1 MPTSDSRERSRK
13 IRDLTRD
20 LDRSISIA
28 SSTGSN
34 HGTITADLSV
44 RSRSPSVFEH
54 SLASLNY
61 SELDPN
67 DSELF
72 ESTNHFKFTPAN
84 KLPELRDTAKK
95 YGRWSPRRERTPIV
109 NTSVMNEAFKD
120 FSGTVPEPQNTF
132 TLELPRGSFRNRF
145 QPSPTPVSGDD
156 NSYLGASLKVPM
168 PAEQNKEN
176 TPLPKSHSA
185 QRSLKGSPTK
195 GSPYISY
202 ASRTVHGERRT
213 LAELHA
219 QVTDGSENS
228 LLLNERP
235 STLNV
240 TSKTSR
246 FAPQSTTSAPSSQV
260 PQASQNPTT
269 RPQSREPPTIA
280 SAAPIHLQTREYS
293 VSGTPVRTHPRESF
307 TPTAPFQNQSRKSS
321 DKINTQSQQSSAV
334 PHTVPLQERRASA
347 FSAQLPAQLPKI
359 TTTFA
364 PGQSQVYKASPTEIL
379 MQVPFR
385 RHSQPESSSLVTP
398 RPALQPGLAA
408 QLPRTRGMRSNSD
421 PTLPTQT
428 FVMPAECLDKTKPI
442 EKHIPVLVR
451 DGKVEL
457 PPQRRRRNAIDG
469 IVIPDDEEEL
479 YRMIIGLHDTIDEL
493 GRAKSQLA
501 MASNQLTEANKN
513 LTEANGSL
521 MSKVIE
527 LRQSDSVL
535 TAENDRL
542 KAEAESLKAE
552 IATLKT
558 AALQAYQTPEHKT
571 PSNEG
576 HYDTTQQS
584 IRVSEEATQEVTQRS
599 DFTQRSVTERSRLPS
614 PQLQSPEKGHPELE
628 QTQNMTSAY
637 ILEDLRPVLS
647 NQARQVLQNI
657 CEHNCKNC
665 KICVRVATFHD
676 KPLSKRAKQTVR
688 VARPVPISK
697 RAPENENYEDDNTM
711 RPSRAPGIALATVIH
726 GLEEEV
732 AHLKIQHTKTV
743 QVFHELDRSV
753 KRAQRIDLVDQLKAL
768 QTMIDLKA
776 DQIYNLYDVLEGQV
790 ATGMT
795 MDESGVDITVIS
807 EKIDDEELPWEQILD
822 EA

>member
-1 MPTSDSRERSRK
+1 MPTCDSRERSRK

-54 SLASLNY
+54 SLASFNY

-72 ESTNHFKFTPAN
+72 ESTNNFKSTPAN
-84 KLPELRDTAKK
+84 KLPELRETAKK
-95 YGRWSPRRERTPIV
+95 YGRWSPRRERTPVI

-132 TLELPRGSFRNRF
+132 TVELPRGNSRNRF

-156 NSYLGASLKVPM
+156 NSYLGASLKVSI
-168 PAEQNKEN
+168 PAEQDKEN
-176 TPLPKSHSA
+176 TLRTKSHSA
-185 QRSLKGSPTK
+185 QRSVKGSSTK

-202 ASRTVHGERRT
+202 ASRTSNGERRT
-213 LAELHA
+213 LTELHA

-235 STLNV
+235 STVNAA
-240 TSKTSR
+240 SKTSR
-246 FAPQSTTSAPSSQV
+246 FAKHQSTTSAPSQIL
-260 PQASQNPTT
+260 QNPTT
-269 RPQSREPPTIA
+269 NPQQREPQISV
-280 SAAPIHLQTREYS
+280 SAAPIPSQTRQYS
-293 VSGTPVRTHPRESF
+293 ASGAPVRTHSRESS
-307 TPTAPFQNQSRKSS
+307 APAAPSKTQSRKPSAN
-321 DKINTQSQQSSAV
+321 IHTQSQQAPDVSLPVTS
-334 PHTVPLQERRASA
+334 PERRAFS

-364 PGQSQVYKASPTEIL
+364 PGQSQVYKTSPTEIL
-379 MQVPFR
+379 MQAPFR
-385 RHSQPESSSLVTP
+385 RHSEPESSSLFTP
-398 RPALQPGLAA
+398 QPALQSELAA
-408 QLPRTRGMRSNSD
+408 PLLRTRGMRSNSD

-442 EKHIPVLVR
+442 DKHIPVLVR
-451 DGKVEL
+451 DGKIEL
-457 PPQRRRRNAIDG
+457 PPQRRRRNPIDG

-479 YRMIIGLHDTIDEL
+479 YRMIIGLYNTIEEL
-493 GRAKSQLA
+493 GRAKGQLA
-501 MASNQLTEANKN
+501 MANKQLTEANSH

-527 LRQSDSVL
+527 LRQSDSAL

-542 KAEAESLKAE
+542 KVEAESLKAE
-552 IATLKT
+552 ITNLKS
-558 AALQAYQTPEHKT
+558 AAIQASQTPEYK
-571 PSNEG
+571 PLSNEG
-576 HYDTTQQS
+576 HYDTTKQS

-599 DFTQRSVTERSRLPS
+599 EFTRQSVTERFGLQSPELP
-614 PQLQSPEKGHPELE
+614 SPEKGHPELE
-628 QTQNMTSAY
+628 RTQNMTSAY

-676 KPLSKRAKQTVR
+676 KPRSKRAKQTVR
-688 VARPVPISK
+688 VARPVPVTK
-697 RAPENENYEDDNTM
+697 RALENEDYEDDNTM
-711 RPSRAPGIALATVIH
+711 RPARAPGIALAAVIH

-790 ATGMT
+790 AAGMT